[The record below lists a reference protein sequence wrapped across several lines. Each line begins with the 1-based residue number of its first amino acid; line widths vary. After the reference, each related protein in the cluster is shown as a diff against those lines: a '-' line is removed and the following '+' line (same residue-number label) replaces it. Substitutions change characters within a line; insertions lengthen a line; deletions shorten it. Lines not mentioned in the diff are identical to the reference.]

1 MPRLLFCCALCVLLS
16 FEAHAFCKDDLQELK
31 PRIERIKASNKER
44 YALVNKW
51 WNLANDSE
59 RTNEL
64 QCHNYYL
71 RASRA
76 LSQPL
81 EEVKN
86 CIGPNAQLARCAVRP
101 TGPIGQAVEGQPDRA
116 PVAPVPLAPP
126 GPFTPPGAIGSTLP
140 PLR

>member
-44 YALVNKW
+44 YALANKW

-81 EEVKN
+81 EEVNN
-86 CIGPNAQLARCAVRP
+86 CLGPNTQLARCV
-101 TGPIGQAVEGQPDRA
+101 
-116 PVAPVPLAPP
+116 VAAPP
-126 GPFTPPGAIGSTLP
+126 AAQNADRGPAGPATQAPPLHLFTRPGSVGSTVP
-140 PLR
+140 PFK